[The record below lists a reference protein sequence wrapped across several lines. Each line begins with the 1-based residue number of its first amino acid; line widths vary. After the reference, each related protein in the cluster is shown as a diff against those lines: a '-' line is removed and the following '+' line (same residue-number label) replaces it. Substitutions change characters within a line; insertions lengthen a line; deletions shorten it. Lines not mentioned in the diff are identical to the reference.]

1 MLLPLRYS
9 HITPPHNTLPTNAS
23 LQSIRGASDSV
34 DSTHYLLTKEAEVE
48 VGVAITSDS
57 LKDHPAADATFFKI
71 AKSESKL
78 ALYDEEAIEDE
89 DPEDFEVDVES
100 SNSNPSQEGEYDEY
114 GDEDEMG
121 LESFHEDVSGDGDEI
136 GALLNTLPS
145 LSQCGDPP
153 PGTIGLG
160 IRFPEGTALDI
171 IASSANLAPDRLK
184 CSLMK
189 LLSKMTG
196 QKPMADQQ
204 CFLMQHTELTMMNGL
219 TPFFRQYYQVSRMDV
234 NADSGLIVALNTNFL
249 FGAVTVFI

>member
-1 MLLPLRYS
+1 
-9 HITPPHNTLPTNAS
+9 
-23 LQSIRGASDSV
+23 
-34 DSTHYLLTKEAEVE
+34 
-48 VGVAITSDS
+48 
-57 LKDHPAADATFFKI
+57 
-71 AKSESKL
+71 
-78 ALYDEEAIEDE
+78 LYDEEAIEDE
-89 DPEDFEVDVES
+89 DPEDFEVEVES

-184 CSLMK
+184 CFSNEVVVKNDRSETNGRPTMFLNATYGIDNDEWIDTFFQAVLPGQSDGCECGLRIDRGLKYK
-189 LLSKMTG
+189 LFVWGCDCFHITHYYAG
-196 QKPMADQQ
+196 GRPYEGNVWPCQADG
-204 CFLMQHTELTMMNGL
+204 CTDPVHLWVAF
-219 TPFFRQYYQVSRMDV
+219 DV
-234 NADSGLIVALNTNFL
+234 EAN
-249 FGAVTVFI
+249 